1 VTERQELQ
9 LILTDAKGNVRT
21 TLAAPHIRIKT
32 ARKSHT
38 AVEIAIDR
46 QTLAALGAERA
57 TILVGDRVTLAP
69 VPVPGDDNPQTEQD
83 IALSK
88 TALRTVGANTID
100 RNVEIVGTVHALN
113 HLINTLPA
121 INRTGPA
128 AREALWSGITSL
140 KPEGAGA
147 THFDRV
153 MREFSACWDSRVVE
167 VGAISAYTCV
177 QRRHDLIM
185 WQGTREYW
193 HNIAAGS

>member
-1 VTERQELQ
+1 MFRIQ
-9 LILTDAKGNVRT
+9 DALCTHCNFC
-21 TLAAPHIRIKT
+21 
-32 ARKSHT
+32 
-38 AVEIAIDR
+38 
-46 QTLAALGAERA
+46 
-57 TILVGDRVTLAP
+57 GDRGP
-69 VPVPGDDNPQTEQD
+69 VQCYAARVASHGLEGNFPSRDDNPQTEQD